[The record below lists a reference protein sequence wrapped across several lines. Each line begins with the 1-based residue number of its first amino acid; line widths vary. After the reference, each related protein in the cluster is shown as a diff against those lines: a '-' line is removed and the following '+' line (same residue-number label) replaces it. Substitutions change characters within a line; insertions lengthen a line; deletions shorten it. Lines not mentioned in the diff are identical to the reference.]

1 MRKINAL
8 DAVVVCTILASAV
21 GFGLAK
27 AGFAG
32 TDKIITK
39 GPGKVAI
46 SIYFSG
52 VKTLNTDIFDVG
64 SGTNVTIRNRPV
76 TPAMTIT
83 KVDHWQHKASFLSP
97 DGKSAI
103 AFADPSIPI
112 AHDYIVTVTD
122 QAEGTDDG
130 YVIRGN
136 KVKIGNQVDLEGMN
150 YRLTGVVVDISPTEG
165 FTKGGDA
172 PASAPT
178 PDAKP
183 DATDAT
189 NQAPASGGQ

>member
-27 AGFAG
+27 AGLAG

-52 VKTLNTDIFDVG
+52 VKTLNADLFEVG

-83 KVDHWQHKASFLSP
+83 KVDHWQHKTSFLSP

-112 AHDYIVTVTD
+112 AHDYVVTVTD

-136 KVKIGNQVDLEGMN
+136 KVKIGNPIDLEGMK
-150 YRLTGVVVDISPTEG
+150 YRVTGVVCDISPVEG
-165 FTKGGDA
+165 FTKGGNGA
-172 PASAPT
+172 APTTSPPAS
-178 PDAKP
+178 DSS
-183 DATDAT
+183 DATK
-189 NQAPASGGQ
+189 G

>member
-27 AGFAG
+27 AGLAG

-52 VKTLNTDIFDVG
+52 VKTLNTDLFEVG

-83 KVDHWQHKASFLSP
+83 KVDHWQHKASFLSS

-112 AHDYIVTVTD
+112 AHDYVVTVTD

-172 PASAPT
+172 PAAP
-178 PDAKP
+178 AASQSP
-183 DATDAT
+183 DATKGE
-189 NQAPASGGQ
+189 APAEQKAP

>member
-8 DAVVVCTILASAV
+8 DAVVVCTILASAA

-52 VKTLNTDIFDVG
+52 VKTLKTDIFEVG
-64 SGTNVTIRNRPV
+64 AGTNVTIRNRPV

-83 KVDHWQHKASFLSP
+83 KVDHWQHKTSFLSP
-97 DGKSAI
+97 DGKSAV

-136 KVKIGNQVDLEGMN
+136 KVKIGNMVDLEGVN
-150 YRLTGVVVDISPTEG
+150 YRVTGVVCDISPVDG
-165 FTKGGDA
+165 FTKGGAA
-172 PASAPT
+172 PSTPPADSGANASSEAE
-178 PDAKP
+178 
-183 DATDAT
+183 
-189 NQAPASGGQ
+189 PASGQ